1 MTKAEKEA
9 FKKRMAA
16 GRRKAAKANG
26 KKRNATKPK
35 KAKKAKAK
43 KAKKK
48 TARVTPRAAKN
59 SGKSQKRTVTRRRP
73 TKNAGQS
80 RKKKKSRR
88 NGEEGSL
95 EAAAEM
101 YERFH
106 GKAPGTVTEFDMQT
120 RYPEH
125 FAELGKL
132 KKLKFYLDEM
142 NPDFEISGFGNCKL
156 VCTPDG
162 SNLYFIGGD
171 QKIDLAALDILSD
184 KDVVELGTC
193 HYISY
198 HTVKGFHDFEPTTYY
213 HEFGEEDEIVPTL
226 SYDRLN
232 QRLFL
237 MSGNYRVRPE
247 GIVN

>member
-9 FKKRMAA
+9 FKKRMPA
-16 GRRKAAKANG
+16 GRAKAARAKKNG
-26 KKRNATKPK
+26 KKKN
-35 KAKKAKAK
+35 AKKAKAK
-43 KAKKK
+43 K
-48 TARVTPRAAKN
+48 RNVTTRAASN
-59 SGKSQKRTVTRRRP
+59 RGKSQKRSVTSRGRTNAGASHRKAKKKNSRRRNQEP
-73 TKNAGQS
+73 
-80 RKKKKSRR
+80 
-88 NGEEGSL
+88 GSS
-95 EAAAEM
+95 EAAARMFEQ
-101 YERFH
+101 FH
-106 GKAPGTVTEFDMQT
+106 QKAPGRVSEVNLAT

-132 KKLKFYLDEM
+132 IELRIYLDEM
-142 NPDFEISGFGNCKL
+142 NPDFQINGFGNCKL
-156 VCTPDG
+156 VSTPDG

-171 QKIDLAALDILSD
+171 QALDLVALDIASD
-184 KDVVELGTC
+184 KDFVELGTC

-213 HEFGEEDEIVPTL
+213 HEFGEEDGIEPVL

>member
-16 GRRKAAKANG
+16 GRAKAARARKAKNG
-26 KKRNATKPK
+26 
-35 KAKKAKAK
+35 KAKKTK
-43 KAKKK
+43 KANRKS
-48 TARVTPRAAKN
+48 VTTRAA
-59 SGKSQKRTVTRRRP
+59 SSRGKSQKKTVTRRP
-73 TKNAGQS
+73 KTNAGPS
-80 RKKKKSRR
+80 HKRKKNSRR
-88 NGEEGSL
+88 RNQEPGSS
-95 EAAAEM
+95 EAAARLFEQ
-101 YERFH
+101 FH
-106 GKAPGTVTEFDMQT
+106 QKGPGKVSEVNLAT

-132 KKLKFYLDEM
+132 IELRIYLDSD
-142 NPDFEISGFGNCKL
+142 NPDFAFSGFGNCKL
-156 VCTPDG
+156 VSTPDG

-171 QKIDLAALDILSD
+171 QSIDLAALDIASD
-184 KDVVELGTC
+184 KDLVELGTC

-213 HEFGEEDEIVPTL
+213 HEFGEEDGIEPVL